1 MPFHFARA
9 DIFSETTS
17 LEWHFWV
24 TRSVATGIALPME
37 IVTSTYFA
45 LQGVSSN
52 VTHVR
57 EHGFNAAAALSL
69 VFLALFLI
77 PYLVKLS
84 LYLRL
89 EWQWGGPRGW
99 LPVGVTKRRATHS
112 ERNSA
117 RADAK
122 FDWKLRVAVSDS
134 DAVAMEDILP
144 VVLILSF
151 DPQLGI
157 ATVLVTRLAPSLPPL
172 IPASRLAKPE
182 GDSSLATAA
191 LASSTTLNPLKSRHV
206 MTAFRLVNEAS
217 QVSFCGQKKS
227 VVCSCHHEAGTHTR
241 IST

>member
-1 MPFHFARA
+1 
-9 DIFSETTS
+9 
-17 LEWHFWV
+17 
-24 TRSVATGIALPME
+24 ME
-37 IVTSTYFA
+37 LFTSTYFA
-45 LQGVSSN
+45 LQGISSN

-57 EHGFNAAAALSL
+57 EHGFNAPAALSL

-84 LYLRL
+84 LHLRL

-134 DAVAMEDILP
+134 NAVAMEDILP
-144 VVLILSF
+144 LVLILSF

-182 GDSSLATAA
+182 ADSSLATAA
-191 LASSTTLNPLKSRHV
+191 LASDTTLNPLKSRHV
-206 MTAFRLVNEAS
+206 MTALRLVHEAS
-217 QVSFCGQKKS
+217 QVSLRCGKRAVEWNCPSRQANTCRS
-227 VVCSCHHEAGTHTR
+227 
-241 IST
+241 